1 VEDAAG
7 ARDQFAVLLPL
18 TARVL
23 GPTHPST
30 LMAGVNLAGS
40 TGEAGDAAGARDQF
54 AALLPLTER
63 VLGPAHPSTVIA
75 RASLTYWTREA
86 GNAVDLD

>member
-1 VEDAAG
+1 M
-7 ARDQFAVLLPL
+7 AR
-18 TARVL
+18 
-23 GPTHPST
+23 
-30 LMAGVNLAGS
+30 VNLAGS

-86 GNAVDLD
+86 GNAVDVG